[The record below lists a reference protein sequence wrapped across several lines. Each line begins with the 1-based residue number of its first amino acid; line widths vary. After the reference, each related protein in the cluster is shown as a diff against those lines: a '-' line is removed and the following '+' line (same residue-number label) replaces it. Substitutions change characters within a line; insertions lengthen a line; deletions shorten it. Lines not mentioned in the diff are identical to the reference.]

1 MNVYRFD
8 EERARREKA
17 RKAQEPQ
24 RPPSPR
30 AVNLPDVILWLGG
43 VMVVIHAVRS
53 LLLPENLDRWV
64 LALFAFWPEKYAA
77 FFNLSPLALLSSIWG
92 FVSYSLLHGG
102 VTHIMF
108 NLAWMAIFGTAVARR
123 FGTGRFLL
131 LSALCAVGGA
141 LAHLATNW
149 GSPSPMIGAS
159 AAVSG
164 HMALAIRFVYEFGG
178 PLGVF
183 RTNDPRAYFVPA
195 QSLQKCFR
203 DRQVQVFVGIWF
215 GLNLI
220 IGLTSS
226 AGAGAPASVAWQ
238 AHIGGFL
245 AGLALFPLFDPVPR
259 RR

>member
-17 RKAQEPQ
+17 KREQKPQ

-30 AVNLPDVILWLGG
+30 AINLPDVILWLGG
-43 VMVVIHAVRS
+43 VMVAIHLVRS
-53 LLLPENLDRWV
+53 LLLPDSLDRWV
-64 LALFAFWPEKYAA
+64 LALFAFWPERYAV
-77 FFNLSPLALLSSIWG
+77 FLNLSPLALVSSIWD
-92 FVSYSLLHGG
+92 FVTYGLLHGN
-102 VTHIMF
+102 VTHIAF

-123 FGTGRFLL
+123 FGAGRFLL
-131 LSALCAVGGA
+131 LSALCAAGGA

-149 GSPSPMIGAS
+149 GDQAPMIGAS

-164 HMALAIRFVYEFGG
+164 HMAAALRFVYELGG

-183 RTNDPRAYFVPA
+183 RNRDPRAYFVPA
-195 QSLQKCFR
+195 QPLVQCFQNQ
-203 DRQVQVFVGIWF
+203 QVLVFVGIWF
-215 GLNLI
+215 GLNLVF
-220 IGLTSS
+220 GLMSS
-226 AGAGAPASVAWQ
+226 PAPGAPASVAWQ

-245 AGLALFPLFDPVPR
+245 AGLALFPLLDPVLR